1 MITTTVTCSNVTGKA
16 SPEGVEPEANDGVD
30 NDGDYRVDEELLNS
44 IDDDGD
50 GLIDEDTSSNEYYGD
65 NRVRSQ
71 SE

>member
-1 MITTTVTCSNVTGKA
+1 MTTTCSNVTGKA